1 MSIQTAVI
9 ICIITLLGFAANT
22 VHGQQSEPEKTPEIT
37 PASNT
42 APEST
47 NQSANN
53 KSESNDGIVMPIP
66 RIKQQKQDINHYL
79 AKEKVSP
86 ILAGPDDYLT
96 IVNRYTSANNKGVAI
111 LLPDWQQGATNPKAI
126 HFLQESLPSH
136 GWTTITVQPDNKPAN
151 FPSTAID
158 SNEQIEADKATI
170 QAYKTKL
177 STMFK
182 ALMTKAKEH
191 PGVVLVIAQGN
202 HAAMLVDLIDNEQNE
217 AANALIMLS
226 SFLDANPSQQSA
238 INNAF
243 AQQVAQSEYPIFD
256 VLLNYDHPL
265 AITGAKE
272 RLMYAKQEMKVYYRQ
287 RQLNNSNTGYY
298 PEKELIR
305 QINSWLRAIGW

>member
-1 MSIQTAVI
+1 MHA
-9 ICIITLLGFAANT
+9 
-22 VHGQQSEPEKTPEIT
+22 QQSEPEKTPET
-37 PASNT
+37 APASN
-42 APEST
+42 AASEST
-47 NQSANN
+47 NKPENN
-53 KSESNDGIVMPIP
+53 NGVVMPTP

-96 IVNRYTSANNKGVAI
+96 IVNRYTSPNSKGVAI

-136 GWTTITVQPDNKPAN
+136 GWTTITVQPDNKPTN
-151 FPSTAID
+151 FPSTATD
-158 SNEQIEADKATI
+158 SNEQVEADKATI

-182 ALMTKAKEH
+182 ALMNKAKEH

-202 HAAMLVDLIDNEQNE
+202 HAAMLVDLIENEQNE

-226 SFLDANPSQQSA
+226 GFLDANSNQQSA
-238 INNAF
+238 FNTAF
-243 AQQVAQSEYPIFD
+243 AQQVAISEYPIFD
-256 VLLNYDHPL
+256 VLLKYDHPL
-265 AITGAKE
+265 AIAGAKE
-272 RLMYAKQEMKVYYRQ
+272 RQIYSKQEMKVYYRQ
-287 RQLNNSNTGYY
+287 RQLNNSSTGYY
-298 PEKELIR
+298 PEQELIR